1 MKKTTIL
8 SILLF
13 LFIGIH
19 AQDDYRPFVVE
30 GKCWNYVIHITSC
43 EDRGNQEI
51 GNDFVYTEEPDEYGS
66 CIIKNDTLIEGV
78 TYKKVMF
85 ERENWKS
92 LFACI
97 REEDKKVYVRH
108 YWAGDPRD
116 LLLYDFSLKVG
127 DLFMD
132 EYDFYPD
139 KQLRVLS
146 IEEKQGKR
154 VFSLS
159 EEDSDVPIIKWV
171 EGVGGAFGLGL
182 NAFWDISTCS
192 CGCVQEWPVYQ
203 SCTLGDE
210 VLCRFDDDGNV
221 VLGVEEVRT
230 DVDKDRSIYDLQG
243 RRLSAEPE
251 RGLYIKDG
259 KKIAR

>member
-30 GKCWNYVIHITSC
+30 GKSWNYVIHITSC

-51 GNDFVYTEEPDEYGS
+51 GHDFVYTEEPDEYGS
-66 CIIKNDTLIEGV
+66 CIIKSDTLIEGV

-108 YWAGDPRD
+108 YWAGDPVICFCMI
-116 LLLYDFSLKVG
+116 LV
-127 DLFMD
+127 
-132 EYDFYPD
+132 
-139 KQLRVLS
+139 
-146 IEEKQGKR
+146 
-154 VFSLS
+154 
-159 EEDSDVPIIKWV
+159 
-171 EGVGGAFGLGL
+171 
-182 NAFWDISTCS
+182 
-192 CGCVQEWPVYQ
+192 
-203 SCTLGDE
+203 
-210 VLCRFDDDGNV
+210 
-221 VLGVEEVRT
+221 
-230 DVDKDRSIYDLQG
+230 
-243 RRLSAEPE
+243 
-251 RGLYIKDG
+251 
-259 KKIAR
+259 